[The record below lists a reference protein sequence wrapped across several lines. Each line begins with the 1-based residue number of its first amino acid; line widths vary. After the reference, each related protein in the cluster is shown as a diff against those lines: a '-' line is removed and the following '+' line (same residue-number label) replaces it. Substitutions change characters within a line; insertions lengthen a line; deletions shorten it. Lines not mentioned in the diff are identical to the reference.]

1 MATILVVDDSPVDR
15 HLAGKLLEKC
25 AGLTVA
31 YAGDGREALATMQRS
46 TPDMVLTDLQ
56 MPDLNGL
63 ELVEE
68 IRARYPTVPVILMT
82 AHGSEEIAVQ
92 ALQKGAASYV
102 PKRNLAQDLAETVE
116 NVLGV
121 ARAAQNQ
128 ERLLECLTHT
138 ESHFLLRNDL
148 TLIPS
153 LIGHLQEN
161 LTRMKLCDEVGKLR
175 VTVALQEAL
184 VNAIQHGNLEVSSAL
199 REQDERAF
207 QGLLRDRSQQ
217 KPWRDRRVH
226 ITTKESPAEA
236 IYTVRD
242 EGPGYD
248 PTSLPDPT
256 DPANVEKVSGRGLF
270 LIRTFM
276 DQVYH
281 NAAGNEIT
289 MIKRA
294 DR

>member
-1 MATILVVDDSPVDR
+1 
-15 HLAGKLLEKC
+15 
-25 AGLTVA
+25 
-31 YAGDGREALATMQRS
+31 
-46 TPDMVLTDLQ
+46 
-56 MPDLNGL
+56 
-63 ELVEE
+63 
-68 IRARYPTVPVILMT
+68 
-82 AHGSEEIAVQ
+82 
-92 ALQKGAASYV
+92 
-102 PKRNLAQDLAETVE
+102 
-116 NVLGV
+116 
-121 ARAAQNQ
+121 
-128 ERLLECLTHT
+128 
-138 ESHFLLRNDL
+138 
-148 TLIPS
+148 
-153 LIGHLQEN
+153 
-161 LTRMKLCDEVGKLR
+161 MKLCDEVGKLR

-207 QGLLRDRSQQ
+207 QSLIRERSQQ

-226 ITTKESPAEA
+226 ITAKESPAEA

-248 PTSLPDPT
+248 PASLPDPT

-281 NAAGNEIT
+281 NESGNQIT